1 MTNLGLSFSILITDD
16 DPAIRE
22 SMRELFVPKG
32 FTTYLAG
39 SGEEAL
45 EIACSRNIHLAL
57 LDIHLPKLSGI
68 ETLGMMRQSR
78 VILPVILM
86 SADHDENLLR
96 RALAAHA
103 FSVLSKPVSV
113 NEVMYVVT
121 RALEKF
127 Y

>member
-1 MTNLGLSFSILITDD
+1 MH
-16 DPAIRE
+16 
-22 SMRELFVPKG
+22 ELFVPRG
-32 FTTYLAG
+32 FTIYLAG

-45 EIACSRNIHLAL
+45 DIARSRDIHLAL

-68 ETLGMMRQSR
+68 ETLGMLRQSR

-103 FSVLSKPVSV
+103 FSVLSKPVSG

-121 RALEKF
+121 RALEK
-127 Y
+127 YY